1 MRIALV
7 CGSYPPIK
15 CGVGDFTVRL
25 AKTLADIENHVEVI
39 TSASVGDVGGQ
50 GIARVRARIPHWDLA
65 NTSQVLNELR
75 AANPDVV
82 NMQYPTQ
89 EYGRQPVVNLIP
101 ALIRA
106 QSHIPVVTT
115 VHEFSTYHR
124 LGRWRVGL
132 SVFTSNA
139 VIIPDR
145 VNLNQM
151 IRAFPRFQPKMF
163 HVPLGANIEPRL
175 DGGDPRRRRAQYGAD
190 DSSIV
195 LVYFGFV
202 SPSKGIEI
210 LLEAFRCLEDKHP
223 EGDIHLVMIA
233 NREAAEPRYMEY
245 HRSIERSLQAL
256 GGEQRMHWTGY
267 LTEMEVSAYLASA
280 DIAVLPFL
288 DGASLR
294 RTTLISALAHG
305 LPVIS
310 TQGNAI
316 ADERLNDEH
325 GVTLVRAG
333 DAGALAEAIWSLSQD
348 SGRRKFLAAR
358 AREFASGFSWPRI
371 AAQTLEVYKKVL
383 GET

>member
-1 MRIALV
+1 MKV
-7 CGSYPPIK
+7 CFVSGSYPPIP
-15 CGVGDFTVRL
+15 CGIGDYLERL
-25 AKTLADIENHVEVI
+25 TAALNKAGVVAEII
-39 TSASVGDVGGQ
+39 TSTSGGL
-50 GIARVRARIPHWDLA
+50 ARTSATTVIPMVSSWDVRALPMVLSKIRDLG
-65 NTSQVLNELR
+65 
-75 AANPDVV
+75 PDIV
-82 NMQYPTQ
+82 NIEYPTQ
-89 EYGRQPVVNLIP
+89 RYGRQPVVNLLP
-101 ALIRA
+101 WLIRVRLG
-106 QSHIPVVTT
+106 HPVVTT

-175 DGGDPRRRRAQYGAD
+175 DGGDPRQRRAQYGAD

-267 LTEMEVSAYLASA
+267 LTQTEVSAYLASA

-348 SGRRKFLAAR
+348 SGRRKILAAR

-383 GET
+383 GEA